1 MNAITKHEAGALP
14 ALAIDQAEL
23 LAVLRT
29 SLYPGAQDESI
40 KMALGYC
47 KAAGLDPMQ
56 KPVHIVP
63 MWDRISK
70 SMRDVIMPGIGLY
83 RTQAARSGAL
93 AGISEP
99 EFGPDVKSNFGEM
112 VFEHPEW
119 CRVTV
124 TRRMDDGKLATFTAR
139 EYWVENYATAGKDSS
154 APNAMWK
161 KRPRGQIAKC
171 AQAQAL
177 RMAFPEMTGSQPTVE
192 EMEGKTEFDEGR
204 TVDAPARTVPP
215 TQQQAPADYPADEFA
230 KNLESWAKVVASGR
244 KTVEEIAA
252 MAASKGKGALTAD
265 QTTKLTKAAEDLKA
279 PAAPKVTYAQVA
291 QALHD
296 AQNQQQANDAA
307 TLIAAVADEQQ
318 RVELT
323 GIYEQRIADLKE

>member
-1 MNAITKHEAGALP
+1 MNALTKQEASALP
-14 ALAIDQAEL
+14 ALAMDQSEL
-23 LAVLRT
+23 MAVLRT

-63 MWDRISK
+63 MWDRNSK

-99 EFGPDVKSNFGEM
+99 EFGPDVTTRLGEM
-112 VFEHPEW
+112 NFTHPDW

-124 TRRMDDGKLATFTAR
+124 TRRMEDGTMAPFTSR
-139 EYWVENYATAGKDSS
+139 EYWLENYATAGKDSQ
-154 APNAMWK
+154 APNSMWK

-177 RMAFPEMTGSQPTVE
+177 RMAFPEMTGSQPTAE
-192 EMEGKTEFDEGR
+192 EMETGADEQ
-204 TVDAPARTVPP
+204 PVPMAQP
-215 TQQQAPADYPADEFA
+215 KQTPMVERVPDPYPADQFE
-230 KNLESWAKVVASGR
+230 KNLPAWRKVIEAGR
-244 KTVEEIAA
+244 KTPAEIIA
-252 MAASKGKGALTAD
+252 MAQTKHPLTDAQQAAIVAL
-265 QTTKLTKAAEDLKA
+265 A
-279 PAAPKVTYAQVA
+279 PAGPKVTYAQVA
-291 QALHD
+291 EKLH
-296 AQNQQQANDAA
+296 
-307 TLIAAVADEQQ
+307 AAVDIEQLNLAGDLIGEVADPAQ
-318 RVELT
+318 RTELAAIFDT
-323 GIYEQRIADLKE
+323 RTNELQGA

>member
-1 MNAITKHEAGALP
+1 MNALTKHEAAALP
-14 ALAIDQAEL
+14 ALAMDQSEL
-23 LAVLRT
+23 MAVLRT

-63 MWDRISK
+63 MWDRSTK

-99 EFGPDVKSNFGEM
+99 EFGPDVSMRIGEM
-112 VFEHPEW
+112 EFAYPDW

-124 TRRMDDGKLATFTAR
+124 TRRMADGALATFTSR
-139 EYWVENYATAGKDSS
+139 EYWIENYATAGKDSS
-154 APNAMWK
+154 APNSMWR

-177 RMAFPEMTGSQPTVE
+177 RMAFPEMTGSQPTAE
-192 EMEGKTEFDEGR
+192 EMENAADE
-204 TVDAPARTVPP
+204 TPVPP
-215 TQQQAPADYPADEFA
+215 VQPRQTPLAERVDTYPDDQFKNNLPAWE
-230 KNLESWAKVVASGR
+230 KVITSGR
-244 KTVEEIAA
+244 KTPEQIIT
-252 MAASKGKGALTAD
+252 MAQSKHPLTDAQKKSVMALGKTD
-265 QTTKLTKAAEDLKA
+265 QPQSAEQSSGLV
-279 PAAPKVTYAQVA
+279 VTFAQVA
-291 QALHD
+291 DKLNQAADKQQLDD
-296 AQNQQQANDAA
+296 AGG
-307 TLIAAVADEQQ
+307 LIGEVADPKQ
-318 RVELT
+318 RTELSA
-323 GIYEQRIADLKE
+323 IYDRRVAELDAD

>member
-1 MNAITKHEAGALP
+1 MNALTRQEASALP
-14 ALAIDQAEL
+14 ALAMDQAEL
-23 LAVLRT
+23 MGVLRT

-63 MWDRISK
+63 MWDRNSK

-99 EFGPDVKSNFGEM
+99 EFGPDITVRFGE
-112 VFEHPEW
+112 VDFIYPDW

-124 TRRMDDGKLATFTAR
+124 TRRMDDGKMATFTAR
-139 EYWVENYATAGKDSS
+139 EYWLENYATAGKDSS

-171 AQAQAL
+171 AEAQAL
-177 RMAFPEMTGSQPTVE
+177 RKAFPEMTGSQPTSE
-192 EMEGKTEFDEGR
+192 EMEGKTDFDDSR
-204 TVDAPARTVPP
+204 TVDAPARAVETRTPP
-215 TQQQAPADYPADEFA
+215 PPDIYPADQFE
-230 KNLESWAKVVASGR
+230 KNLPAWRKVIEAGR
-244 KTVEEIAA
+244 KTPAEIIA
-252 MAASKGKGALTAD
+252 MAQTKHPLTDDQRAAVMALGNVPDA
-265 QTTKLTKAAEDLKA
+265 A
-279 PAAPKVTYAQVA
+279 PAVTYAQVA
-291 QALHD
+291 EKMHAAQDMDALD
-296 AQNQQQANDAA
+296 DAA
-307 TLIAAVADEQQ
+307 DLVGSVADEGQ
-318 RVELT
+318 RAELLALFDKRRSELV
-323 GIYEQRIADLKE
+323 G

>member
-1 MNAITKHEAGALP
+1 MNAITKQEAAALP
-14 ALAIDQAEL
+14 ALAMDQTEL
-23 LAVLRT
+23 MAVLRT

-63 MWDRISK
+63 MWDRNSK

-99 EFGPDVKSNFGEM
+99 EFGPEVSMRIGDMDFAY
-112 VFEHPEW
+112 PDW

-124 TRRMDDGKLATFTAR
+124 TRRMADGAMANFTSR
-139 EYWVENYATAGKDSS
+139 EYWIENYATAGKDST
-154 APNAMWK
+154 APNSMWR

-177 RMAFPEMTGSQPTVE
+177 RMAFPEMTGSQPTAE
-192 EMEGKTEFDEGR
+192 EMES
-204 TVDAPARTVPP
+204 A
-215 TQQQAPADYPADEFA
+215 ADETPVSPVQPRQTPLAERVDTYPDDQF
-230 KNLESWAKVVASGR
+230 KNNLPAWQKVIVSGR
-244 KTVEEIAA
+244 KTPEQIIA
-252 MAASKGKGALTAD
+252 MAQSKHPLTDAQKAEVIALGKANTPAD
-265 QTTKLTKAAEDLKA
+265 ADVK
-279 PAAPKVTYAQVA
+279 PSVTFAQVA
-291 QALHD
+291 EAMNKASGQQALD
-296 AQNQQQANDAA
+296 DAA
-307 TLIAAVADEQQ
+307 TLIGEVMDPQHRTELSAMYDKRAA
-318 RVELT
+318 ELNA
-323 GIYEQRIADLKE
+323 E